1 MRQACAVKRKERPF
15 GRSVHLRR
23 TSLRGWLQKLPA
35 KDIRNLDAQGEEV
48 DITPPRLKRDV
59 GTRHHTIPMHASP
72 EDAIHP
78 RVGKLD
84 KVIVS
89 SGAVTVIIT

>member
-23 TSLRGWLQKLPA
+23 TLLWGWLQKLPA
-35 KDIRNLDAQGEEV
+35 KDIRNLNAQGEEV
-48 DITPPRLKRDV
+48 DVTSPRLECNI
-59 GTRHHTIPMHASP
+59 GTRHHAIPVHASP